1 MYPSLN
7 AGIVLLVQSGG
18 VMTKNSLIFAATLF
32 ASISIAGVAFAQNS
46 AFEGAYV
53 GGQVGYS
60 SITDEV
66 KVAGITVIDETA
78 DGFGGGGFVG
88 FGGTNGSLYGA
99 VQAEV
104 GYDGAQWSISG
115 SSGTTSATLDVDAEI
130 TYGVDFRIGG
140 VIADKY
146 LIYGRA
152 GWVRTNFKVS
162 GTVTT
167 ATATGSASTDL
178 DLDGL
183 RFGGGLEWMPA
194 DNIGVRGEYTYTI
207 YSVDDFT
214 VNGILVEEDTTQH
227 LFRIGVA
234 YYF

>member
-1 MYPSLN
+1 
-7 AGIVLLVQSGG
+7 
-18 VMTKNSLIFAATLF
+18 MTQNSLIFAVAF
-32 ASISIAGVAFAQNS
+32 VAGISMAGVASAQNS

-53 GGQVGYS
+53 GGQIGYS
-60 SITDEV
+60 SITDEF
-66 KVAGITVIDETA
+66 KVAGVTVIDETA

-88 FGGTNGSLYGA
+88 FGGTNGILYGA
-99 VQAEV
+99 VQAEL

-115 SSGTTSATLDVDAEI
+115 SSGTTSATLDVDAEL

-140 VIADKY
+140 VVADKY

-152 GWVRTNFKVS
+152 GWVRTNFKLS

-167 ATATGSASTDL
+167 STATGTASTDL

-183 RFGGGLEWMPA
+183 RLGGGVEWMPT

-207 YSVDDFT
+207 YGVDDFT
-214 VNGILVEEDTTQH
+214 TNGILVEEDITQH